1 MKQAM
6 KGLFSI
12 ALLFSTVAKADING
26 RSFFLGSNVGN
37 VTGAG
42 LLEQAGKTHRFD
54 ADKMYGCFSIHG
66 EYNGSFKSG
75 DLGKYL
81 SPIANKSFVVGPINN
96 TTANNSTDVYG
107 TYFLIEE
114 TFKSTVTFK
123 PTSKTFT
130 TDLNLFVG
138 LDEFMEGMYFS
149 VQLPIVHNKRHVKIN
164 ENVSVAAGTQF
175 GTDFF
180 TNGNA
185 AAQPTP
191 AYTTFKT
198 AIVGDKTLTAGVASD
213 NMKYGKIN
221 GSQSK
226 TKVGNVRLNLGY
238 DFVRKE
244 NMHLGVALEALVNG
258 NGKSKAVYM
267 FEPSVGTGGRHG
279 IGGRIDGHVRAW
291 EKDDSEINLF
301 LQADL
306 VHLFDATEL
315 RSYDMTTKHGVWSR
329 YILFKKWT
337 TANLGG
343 APDSNSMVHGVN
355 FSTLNA
361 KIGMD
366 LMYDVNLMMSYS
378 NSSMGIN
385 VGYGLHGHSK
395 EEHKKWVSAD
405 PFATGNYGAWASD
418 VANLDTDTAN
428 TTGQDMIATNVTI
441 DGGNGSGAAST
452 PLDSS
457 ASRILVLTDLDKNSG
472 LQPSSMVHNVFG
484 DVNYKWEDHEWE
496 PCLGVGGSA
505 AISSNNK
512 GLSQWGV
519 FFHGGICF

>member
-37 VTGAG
+37 IAGAG

-54 ADKMYGCFSIHG
+54 ADKMYGVFSIHG

-81 SPIANKSFVVGPINN
+81 SPIANKTFRLGKGNN
-96 TTANNSTDVYG
+96 ATAVANSATNVYNVF
-107 TYFLIEE
+107 FLLEE
-114 TFKSTVTFK
+114 NYEANITFK
-123 PTSKTFT
+123 PVSKTFT

-138 LDEFMEGMYFS
+138 LDEFMEGMYFN
-149 VQLPIVHNKRHVKIN
+149 VELPIVHNKRRVKITETQVTAATN
-164 ENVSVAAGTQF
+164 TTFLADYFVDSTTTSV
-175 GTDFF
+175 
-180 TNGNA
+180 
-185 AAQPTP
+185 P
-191 AYTTFKT
+191 YTTFVGSM
-198 AIVGDKTLTAGVASD
+198 VGDLTAGAGVAAN

-244 NMHLGVALEALVNG
+244 NMHLSVALQALVNG

-329 YILFKKWT
+329 YILFKDF
-337 TANLGG
+337 ASIGG
-343 APDSNSMVHGVN
+343 APTANSIIHGVN

-361 KIGMD
+361 KIGID
-366 LMYDVNLMMSYS
+366 LMYDVNLMMAYT
-378 NSSMGIN
+378 NGSMGIN

-395 EEHKKWVSAD
+395 EEHKKWVDS
-405 PFATGNYGAWASD
+405 FTTKFLGAWAPD
-418 VANLDTDTAN
+418 DADLDT
-428 TTGQDMIATNVTI
+428 TGNAHLALATNI
-441 DGGNGSGAAST
+441 KINGGNGTSLTSATAATST
-452 PLDSS
+452 
-457 ASRILVLTDLDKNSG
+457 ASNIVVLADLDKNSG
-472 LQPSSMVHNVFG
+472 LQPSAMVHNVYG

-496 PCLGVGGSA
+496 PCVGVGGGA

>member
-81 SPIANKSFVVGPINN
+81 SPIANKTFRLGQED
-96 TTANNSTDVYG
+96 TATANAATDVYSG
-107 TYFLIEE
+107 FFLLNDAYTANI
-114 TFKSTVTFK
+114 TFK

-138 LDEFMEGMYFS
+138 LDEFMEGMYFN
-149 VQLPIVHNKRHVKIN
+149 VELPIVHNKRQVKITEAQVTAADDGN
-164 ENVSVAAGTQF
+164 INTGFFAAGAT
-175 GTDFF
+175 T
-180 TNGNA
+180 TV
-185 AAQPTP
+185 
-191 AYTTFKT
+191 AYTTFKS
-198 AIVGDKTLTAGVASD
+198 AMVGNLTTGAGVAAN
-213 NMKYGKIN
+213 NMNYGKIN

-315 RSYDMTTKHGVWSR
+315 RSYDLTANGTWSR
-329 YILFKKWT
+329 YLLFKEWLSANLNDAGNPET
-337 TANLGG
+337 TAI
-343 APDSNSMVHGVN
+343 VHGVN
-355 FSTLNA
+355 FTTLNA

-395 EEHKKWVSAD
+395 EEHKKWVDA
-405 PFATGNYGAWASD
+405 FTTKYYGAWSPDDAD
-418 VANLDTDTAN
+418 MDTAVN
-428 TTGQDMIATNVTI
+428 HLLSTNIKI
-441 DGGNGSGAAST
+441 DGGNGSSAAVT
-452 PLDSS
+452 T
-457 ASRILVLTDLDKNSG
+457 ATAVTTNTVVLADLDKNSG